1 MNRDLSIAS
10 LRRLATTALAASLL
24 LSCSEASKPEAPSVS
39 IGSPLPNIQLLA
51 VNGEIEQSRSKFS
64 DKVVVLNLWA
74 TWCPPCRQE
83 MPDLIR
89 LSKLLPKDRFVVAGL
104 SIDNS
109 LEDVQS
115 YIGEMSIPFPMY
127 WDVGGQQLAVPIFK
141 AFRYPETFVFNR
153 KGVLVEKVTG
163 AYPWASPEIVAMLEA
178 IYQTGKI
185 PAAGKQQ
192 ASL

>member
-1 MNRDLSIAS
+1 MNRVLSRS
-10 LRRLATTALAASLL
+10 PLRLATMLLAASLL
-24 LSCSEASKPEAPSVS
+24 LSCSEKADKPQATVAK
-39 IGSPLPNIQLLA
+39 GAPLPDIQLMT
-51 VNGEIEQSRSKFS
+51 VNGKVEQSRAKFS

-74 TWCPPCRQE
+74 TWCPPCREE

-89 LSKLLPKDRFVVAGL
+89 LSKLLPADKFVVAGL

-115 YIGEMSIPFPMY
+115 YIGEMKIPFPMY
-127 WDVGGQQLAVPIFK
+127 WDVGGQQLAVPVFK

-153 KGVLVEKVTG
+153 QGVLVEKVTG
-163 AYPWASPEIVAMLEA
+163 AFPWASPEMVAILQS
-178 IYQTGKI
+178 IYETGKI
-185 PAAGKQQ
+185 PPIGKQ

>member
-1 MNRDLSIAS
+1 MNRDVAKSS
-10 LRRLATTALAASLL
+10 LRLATAVLAASLL
-24 LSCSEASKPEAPSVS
+24 LSCSETSKPEASVS
-39 IGSPLPNIQLLA
+39 IGSPLPDIQLLT
-51 VNGEIEQSRSKFS
+51 VSGKIEQSRSKFS

-83 MPDLIR
+83 MPDLIQ
-89 LSKLLPKDRFVVAGL
+89 LSKLLPEDKFVVAGL

-115 YIGEMSIPFPMY
+115 YIGEMNIPFPMY

-153 KGVLVEKVTG
+153 QGVLVEKVTG
-163 AYPWASPEIVAMLEA
+163 AFPWASPEIVSILES
-178 IYQTGKI
+178 IYSTGKI
-185 PAAGKQQ
+185 PPIGSQQ